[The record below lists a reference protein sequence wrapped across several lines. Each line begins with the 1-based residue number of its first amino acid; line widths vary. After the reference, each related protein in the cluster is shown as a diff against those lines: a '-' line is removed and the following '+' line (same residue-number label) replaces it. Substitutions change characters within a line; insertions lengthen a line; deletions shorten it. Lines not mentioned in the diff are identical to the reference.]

1 MTLRRIQFSAVAFVL
16 FTLLLTSGVAQP
28 TVRNAAV
35 RNTAVRKS
43 LTTKHSPIRSTADF
57 TFEGCWTR
65 SSAGTCRD
73 VFRDENGNYWICRDC
88 GTTGKPSPGKC
99 TPISQGTL
107 ALGFWCS

>member
-16 FTLLLTSGVAQP
+16 FTLLLTSGLAQP
-28 TVRNAAV
+28 TARNAAV
-35 RNTAVRKS
+35 
-43 LTTKHSPIRSTADF
+43 RSTADF

-65 SSAGTCRD
+65 SSAGPCRD
-73 VFRDENGNYWICRDC
+73 VFRDQDGNFWICREC
-88 GTTGKPSPGKC
+88 GATGKPNPGKC

>member
-1 MTLRRIQFSAVAFVL
+1 MTFRRIQLSAVAVVL
-16 FTLLLTSGVAQP
+16 FTLSLAAGVAQP
-28 TVRNAAV
+28 TDRDGVV
-35 RNTAVRKS
+35 QKPVI
-43 LTTKHSPIRSTADF
+43 TKHSSATSTADW

-65 SSAGTCRD
+65 SSAGPCRD
-73 VFRDENGNYWICRDC
+73 VFRDQDGNHWICRDC